1 MWHDK
6 FLIENFFSDALA
18 ERLISVELSGLWFK
32 KYEEA

>member
-6 FLIENFFSDALA
+6 RSIKNFFSDALA
-18 ERLISVELSGLWFK
+18 EQLISAELSGLWFK